1 MITILICVNITALIN
16 WMEFKY
22 IMANTEN
29 NIKLATYEFRNQ
41 FKANPLKLAIHSIL
55 IGTSV
60 MLMSSPSAVLAEAN
74 INSVIELK
82 EVGVTAPVLSDT
94 RPVKGYNAKRST
106 TATKTDTE
114 LRDVP
119 QAISVVTQAQIK
131 DQSVQ
136 SVADAIRYVPGV
148 TAIQGE
154 GNRDAIVFRGNASTG
169 DFFVDGIRDDVQTYR
184 DLYNTDR
191 IEVLK
196 GPSGMI
202 FGRGGAGGVVN
213 RVSKEAGW
221 DSISQI
227 TASYGAYN
235 QKRVS
240 ADFGQAINDEIAF
253 RINTVYENSDSYRDG
268 VNLERYGVTPT
279 LTIKPS
285 DKTKIVLSAE
295 YFKDKRVADRGVPS
309 ANVAGDGVI
318 QLNRKPFKIGDYS
331 SFYGSAALS
340 PTETET
346 VAFNALFDHAFDNGV
361 GVKNRTRYAHY
372 DKFYQNVYA
381 DSAVK
386 NNGGLTNGDFTVRG
400 YIDTTK
406 RENLINQTDVTYT
419 AKWGAVEHKLL
430 AGLELS
436 TQDTSNDRL
445 AAFFNKNFLTGGTQ
459 VTLNANNASQIGNIP
474 VSFRANLVN
483 SNNAFRDN
491 QSTMD
496 VVGVYLQD
504 QIVLSSQWQAIV
516 GLRHDHIKTKFDG
529 LRGTANGNQ
538 PTPESFN
545 VTDNLLSPRA
555 GLIFKP
561 IETVSL
567 YTNYSLSYVPRAGD
581 QLTSLTVTN
590 KSFAPEKFINYEIG
604 AKWDVNANLAL
615 TAAIYKLERQNV
627 QITDPNNNTLQI
639 LVDGQETKGLELGI
653 SGNVTDKWSM
663 FGGYAYQDG
672 KITKQQGTG
681 NSAILEGAELG
692 QTPKNTFS
700 LWNRYDFNDM
710 WGAAIGVVSRSDM
723 VALSPTKTQS
733 TILAGYTRIDA
744 AVFAKFNKKTRLQ
757 VNVENLTNKEY
768 ALFAHNNNN
777 ITPGSPITGRVSL
790 IYDF

>member
-1 MITILICVNITALIN
+1 
-16 WMEFKY
+16 
-22 IMANTEN
+22 MANTAN
-29 NIKLATYEFRNQ
+29 NIKLATREFKNQ
-41 FKANPLKLAIHSIL
+41 FKTNPLKLAIHSIL

-60 MLMSSPSAVLAEAN
+60 MLMSSPTTVLAETN
-74 INSVIELK
+74 TSKTIELK
-82 EVGVTAPVLSDT
+82 EVGVTAPALSDT
-94 RPVKGYNAKRST
+94 RPVKGYNAKHSR

-114 LRDVP
+114 LLDVP
-119 QAISVVTQAQIK
+119 QSISVVTQDQIK
-131 DQSVQ
+131 DQSIQ
-136 SVADAIRYVPGV
+136 SISDAIRYVPGV

-154 GNRDAIVFRGNASTG
+154 GNRDAIVFRGNATTG
-169 DFFVDGIRDDVQTYR
+169 DFFVDGTRDDVQTYR

-221 DSISQI
+221 DPISQI
-227 TASYGAYN
+227 SASYGAYN

-253 RINTVYENSDSYRDG
+253 RINTVYENSGSYRNG
-268 VNLERYGVTPT
+268 VDLERYGVTPT

-309 ANVAGDGVI
+309 ANGAGDTKI
-318 QLNRKPFKIGDYS
+318 NRKPFNISDYS
-331 SFYGSAALS
+331 SFYGSAVLS
-340 PTETET
+340 PSETET
-346 VAFNALFDHAFDNGV
+346 VAFNAMFDHAFDNGV

-372 DKFYQNVYA
+372 DKFYQNVFA
-381 DSAVK
+381 DSAIA
-386 NNGGLTNGDFTVRG
+386 NNGNFTVRG
-400 YIDTTK
+400 YLDTTK
-406 RENLINQTDVTYT
+406 RENLINQTDLTYT
-419 AKWGAVEHKLL
+419 AKWGSVEHKLL

-436 TQDTSNDRL
+436 TQETSNDRL
-445 AAFFNKNFLTGGTQ
+445 AAFFNNGNSTD
-459 VTLNANNASQIGNIP
+459 VTLNANNTTQIGNIP
-474 VSFRANLVN
+474 VNFRANLVD

-496 VVGVYLQD
+496 VVGLYLQD

-516 GLRHDHIKTKFDG
+516 GLRHDHIKTEF
-529 LRGTANGNQ
+529 NGVRRLGNN
-538 PTPESFN
+538 TTTSESFN

-561 IETVSL
+561 IEPVSL

-590 KSFAPEKFINYEIG
+590 RSFAPEKFINYEVG
-604 AKWDVNANLAL
+604 AKWDVNTNLAL
-615 TAAIYKLERQNV
+615 TAAVYKLQRQNV
-627 QITDPNNNTLQI
+627 LITDPNNNSLNI
-639 LVDGQETKGLELGI
+639 LVDGQETKGLELGV
-653 SGNVTDKWSM
+653 SGNVTDQWSM

-672 KITKQQGTG
+672 EITKQQGSGT
-681 NSAILEGAELG
+681 NAILKGAELG
-692 QTPKNTFS
+692 QTPKHTFS
-700 LWNRYDFNDM
+700 LWNRYDFNEM

-723 VALSPTKTQS
+723 FAVSPTATQS
-733 TILAGYTRIDA
+733 TTLAGYTRLDA

-757 VNVENLTNKEY
+757 VNIENLTNKEY
-768 ALFAHNNNN
+768 ALYAHNNNN
-777 ITPGSPITGRVSL
+777 ITPGSPITGRATL